1 LTDKSSAAGD
11 LAVIHGMDTEKKT
24 RAATAGVGA
33 GRKASAVKPASSP
46 ASSSAPGKA
55 TGKIKFERRFP
66 RFVLDVRLQVRM
78 FQDGE
83 FRTCWG
89 RSTELGQD
97 GIGATLTGSLESGEI
112 VTLEIPLPLTPYP
125 IKVRAIVR
133 YCQGLRYGFEFLT
146 MNESQRDTMRR
157 VCDYLATRV

>member
-1 LTDKSSAAGD
+1 MGTDKKARAAAASAGD
-11 LAVIHGMDTEKKT
+11 
-24 RAATAGVGA
+24 AANNSSS
-33 GRKASAVKPASSP
+33 KSP
-46 ASSSAPGKA
+46 AGKFSF
-55 TGKIKFERRFP
+55 TRRFP
-66 RFVLDVRLQVRM
+66 RFAIDVRLQVKM

-89 RSTELGQD
+89 RSTEMGQD
-97 GIGATLTGSLESGEI
+97 GIGATLTGSLETGEI

-146 MNESQRDTMRR
+146 LNDSQRDTIQR
-157 VCDYLATRV
+157 VCQYLATKA

>member
-1 LTDKSSAAGD
+1 MGTDKKPLAAAAGAD
-11 LAVIHGMDTEKKT
+11 
-24 RAATAGVGA
+24 
-33 GRKASAVKPASSP
+33 ASSP
-46 ASSSAPGKA
+46 GR
-55 TGKIKFERRFP
+55 TQGEKFAIARRFP
-66 RFVLDVRLQVRM
+66 RFALDVRLQVRM

-89 RSTELGQD
+89 RSVELGQD
-97 GIGATLTGSLESGEI
+97 GIGATLTGTLETGEI

-146 MNESQRDTMRR
+146 MNEAQRETIQR
-157 VCDYLATRV
+157 VCQYLATKT